1 MNTSQKIIKVGLW
14 LEVLVDMS
22 VYAINHKAK
31 NRELAVH
38 RLLSIQRIE
47 DEIKKC
53 SSFIEEN
60 YRKCRKNKDVA
71 KMFYG
76 DAICCYKWSIH
87 RKAKE
92 LALKEVKKYYKEIE
106 TINDFIAKFG
116 QWNYNADFTHLERKV
131 IDGRFSF
138 SWLDIEK

>member
-1 MNTSQKIIKVGLW
+1 MRMNTAQKIIKVGCW
-14 LEVLVDMS
+14 LETLVDMS
-22 VYAINHKAK
+22 IYAINHKAK

-53 SSFIEEN
+53 S
-60 YRKCRKNKDVA
+60 
-71 KMFYG
+71 
-76 DAICCYKWSIH
+76 
-87 RKAKE
+87 
-92 LALKEVKKYYKEIE
+92 E
-106 TINDFIAKFG
+106 TINDFISKFG
-116 QWNYNADFTHLERKV
+116 HWNYNADFTHLERKV